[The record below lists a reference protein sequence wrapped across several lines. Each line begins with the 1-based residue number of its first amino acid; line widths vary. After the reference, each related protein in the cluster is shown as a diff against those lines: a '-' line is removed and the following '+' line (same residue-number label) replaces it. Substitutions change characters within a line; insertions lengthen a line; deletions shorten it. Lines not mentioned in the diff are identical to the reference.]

1 VIDLDGIRLRRQQTA
16 PLLDERDR
24 RLFAANEAMAH
35 GYGRVMAVSA
45 ATDLAR
51 STINREIREVC
62 SNRHEVVERVRRPG
76 AGRKT
81 AVTHQPGLPAALET
95 LIEDAIRGDPCAAAL
110 GRPQPT
116 PSGQSAGG
124 AGVRGK
130 PMGYKMQLPSQ
141 PHDARGV
148 QSPRSRCTV
157 SAYQCDGE
165 GSDGRGRAGDR

>member
-1 VIDLDGIRLRRQQTA
+1 MIDLDGIRLRRQQTA

-95 LIEDAIRGDPCAAAL
+95 LIEDAM
-110 GRPQPT
+110 
-116 PSGQSAGG
+116 SARYQLL
-124 AGVRGK
+124 VRGLF
-130 PMGYKMQLPSQ
+130 GV
-141 PHDARGV
+141 ARG
-148 QSPRSRCTV
+148 RFWR
-157 SAYQCDGE
+157 
-165 GSDGRGRAGDR
+165 RADVARN